1 MPTDQETMRVKDVAN
16 AAGVIAD
23 AVRNARARDLRTV
36 STPYG
41 RADVILDGSAAD
53 VTFPDRGVTVHVRGI
68 PGSGKNER

>member
-16 AAGVIAD
+16 AAGIIAD

-41 RADVILDGSAAD
+41 PADVILDDDAAD
-53 VTFPDRGVTVHVRGI
+53 VVLRERGVTVHVRH
-68 PGSGKNER
+68 SN